1 MQRMHFPLW
10 SRADSLLTVLLSVA
24 AAQCVAAATVAA
36 TCADIQILADQ
47 LTARDA
53 QAYCLYAAGER
64 QKVEIFWG
72 ATWKEAIRIHVDASY
87 RISRALVPG
96 HFGNRGFVEMPL
108 RVVQSQNGALLHE
121 IVHVYAP
128 NGNRFLA
135 EGLAVYLHQQLAGN
149 RAFPNFGRNLDA
161 EALGWLP
168 RLESLERLNDV
179 RTPTPLG
186 SVLSERGAYVIAGS
200 FVGFLIG
207 KYGLPDFRNLYGT
220 GAYDIVYAKSLPAL
234 EQEWRATLQ

>member
-1 MQRMHFPLW
+1 MQGVHFSPC
-10 SRADSLLTVLLSVA
+10 SRAGSLLTVLLSVA
-24 AAQCVAAATVAA
+24 AAPCVAAPTVAA
-36 TCADIQILADQ
+36 TCANIQILADQ

-53 QAYCLYAAGER
+53 EAYCLYAASER
-64 QKVEIFWG
+64 QKVEAFWG
-72 ATWKEAIRIHVDASY
+72 ATWKETIRIHVDTSY

-96 HFGNRGFVEMPL
+96 HFGNRGFIEMPL
-108 RVVQSQNGALLHE
+108 RGVQSQNSALLHE

-135 EGLAVYLHQQLAGN
+135 EGLAVYLHQKLAGH

-161 EALGWLP
+161 EARGWLP

-186 SVLSERGAYVIAGS
+186 SILGEQGAYVLAGS
-200 FVGFLIG
+200 FVGFLIE
-207 KYGLPDFRNLYGT
+207 KYGLPDFRNLYET
-220 GAYDIVYAKSLPAL
+220 GAYNTVYARSLQAL
-234 EQEWRATLQ
+234 EQEWRAALQ